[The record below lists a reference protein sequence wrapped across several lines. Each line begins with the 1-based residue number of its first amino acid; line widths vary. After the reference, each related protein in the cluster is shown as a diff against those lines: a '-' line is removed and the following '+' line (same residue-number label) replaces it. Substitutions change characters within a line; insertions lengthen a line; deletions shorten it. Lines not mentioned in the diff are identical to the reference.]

1 MMTVSERQDII
12 TNPPLAASMIHNRSS
27 DGDPDSGR
35 LCVTSAEI
43 EVAIEDSKVSGGDCV
58 SVSVLSIDMH
68 GLAGAII
75 YSYSTHMTLCEK
87 NPDKYFAVIGY

>member
-12 TNPPLAASMIHNRSS
+12 TNPPLTASMIHNRSS

-35 LCVTSAEI
+35 LCVTSAEV
-43 EVAIEDSKVSGGDCV
+43 EGSKFSGGDCV